1 VTRLLAVIAWA
12 AAMLA
17 TLGAATLSV
26 HLMAY
31 SALVGAVAALAWGY
45 AKAVE
50 TRRAARWERGRAQ
63 VWARRDGKGSPI
75 VSEVTHRPLR
85 AFTVIEGGK
94 QAVWP
99 NEAGAIE

>member
-1 VTRLLAVIAWA
+1 MTRLLAVIAWA

-31 SALVGAVAALAWGY
+31 SALVGAAAALAWGY
-45 AKAVE
+45 AKAVD

-63 VWARRDGKGSPI
+63 VWERRD
-75 VSEVTHRPLR
+75 SEV
-85 AFTVIEGGK
+85 AE
-94 QAVWP
+94 
-99 NEAGAIE
+99 